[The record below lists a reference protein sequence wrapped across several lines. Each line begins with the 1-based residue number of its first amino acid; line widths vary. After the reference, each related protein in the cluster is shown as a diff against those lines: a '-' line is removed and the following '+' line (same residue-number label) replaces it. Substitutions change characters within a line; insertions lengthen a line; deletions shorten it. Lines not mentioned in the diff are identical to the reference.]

1 MPWVLLIIAGLL
13 EVAWASLLPETNG
26 LTRLLPTA
34 GFVVALAG
42 SMFLLAKATE
52 TIPIGTG
59 YAVWVGIGA
68 VGAAIVGIL
77 VHGEPA
83 TAARLF
89 FLALLVVSIVGL
101 KAVSPH

>member
-1 MPWVLLIIAGLL
+1 MAWVLLVIAGLL
-13 EVAWASLLPETNG
+13 EVGWASVLPSTAG
-26 LTRLLPTA
+26 LTRVGPTA
-34 GFVVALAG
+34 AFLG
-42 SMFLLAKATE
+42 LLAASMYLLARATE

-68 VGAAIVGIL
+68 TGAALVGI
-77 VHGEPA
+77 VIHGEPA

-89 FLALLVVSIVGL
+89 FLALLIVAIVGL

>member
-1 MPWVLLIIAGLL
+1 MPWVLLIVAGLL
-13 EVAWASLLPETNG
+13 EVVWASLLPETNG
-26 LTRLLPTA
+26 LTRLVPTA
-34 GFVVALAG
+34 GFLGALAG
-42 SMFLLAKATE
+42 SMYLLAKATE

-68 VGAAIVGIL
+68 VGAAVVGIL

-89 FLALLVVSIVGL
+89 FLGLLVVSIVGI

>member
-1 MPWVLLIIAGLL
+1 MPWLLLVIAGLL
-13 EVAWASLLPETNG
+13 EVAWASVLPSTNG
-26 LTRLLPTA
+26 LTRLGPTA
-34 GFVVALAG
+34 AFLA
-42 SMFLLAKATE
+42 LLAASMYLLARATE

-68 VGAAIVGIL
+68 TGAALVGI
-77 VHGEPA
+77 VVNGEPA

-89 FLALLVVSIVGL
+89 FLTLLIVSIVGL